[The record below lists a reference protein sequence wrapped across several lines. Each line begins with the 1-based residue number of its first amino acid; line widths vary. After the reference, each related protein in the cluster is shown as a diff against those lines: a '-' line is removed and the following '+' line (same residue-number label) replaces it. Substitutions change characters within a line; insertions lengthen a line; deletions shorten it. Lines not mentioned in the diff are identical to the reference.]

1 MEYFV
6 YNIDEY
12 QPSNRGNEFSPL
24 MPFRMVVAG
33 SSDSGKTTM
42 IVNLLIGTKKVD
54 KKNGSRYILCN
65 DVVLFAK
72 FPDEPKWNIVRDFYN
87 EISKDPDS
95 EFYEDVSFKVLPYD
109 DIPDPETF
117 DPSRSTVVIFEDLMH
132 EPKKIQDKIAQ
143 YFTHG
148 RHRNISP
155 IYVTQRFFAVPKT
168 IRDNVTYI
176 SLHRGGG
183 NLSDIKNI
191 ISRYTEHSDQ
201 LAPRIDELT
210 LKREFIIFDL
220 KRSRNDPL
228 SIRVRWDSP
237 LDVQSSE
244 PLTHISGNSI
254 NIIDQS
260 SGSIAEQ
267 CGSAST
273 SKEFQPL
280 NKFSIAGQEAIE
292 QAKKEGRLV
301 EFAGKYPLPSD
312 RKKLL
317 ANGITAKNSDTWA
330 RFVYREAFGIKDKD
344 LGNGWREFIQ
354 KVKGHDTGLR
364 IVESHDQGS
373 APLIHKNTYLLR
385 YKDLLDSRPLD
396 EKKYIEGCEILL
408 WLLSNEHIDQ
418 KIYQIGTRELSETN

>member
-1 MEYFV
+1 MLEMEYFI

-12 QPSNRGNEFSPL
+12 QPLEKGNEFSPQW
-24 MPFRMVVAG
+24 PFRMVVAG

-42 IVNLLIGTKKVD
+42 IINLLIGTKKVD
-54 KKNGSRYILCN
+54 MKNGSRYILCN

-72 FPDEPKWNIVRDFYN
+72 FPDEPKWNIVRDFYD

-117 DPSRSTVVIFEDLMH
+117 DPSRSTIVIFEDLMH

-155 IYVTQRFFAVPKT
+155 IYATQRFFAVPKT

-191 ISRYTEHSDQ
+191 ICRYTEHSDT
-201 LAPRIDELT
+201 LAPKIDELT
-210 LKREFIIFDL
+210 LKREFVVFDIR
-220 KRSRNDPL
+220 RSKNDPL
-228 SIRVRWDSP
+228 SIRIRWDRP
-237 LDVQSSE
+237 LDIPEIRKDSKAELVTQ
-244 PLTHISGNSI
+244 HINV
-254 NIIDQS
+254 ID
-260 SGSIAEQ
+260 AR
-267 CGSAST
+267 T

-280 NKFSIAGQEAIE
+280 NKFSIAGQEAMA
-292 QAKKEGRLV
+292 QAKENGRLV
-301 EFAGKYPLPSD
+301 EFAGKFPLPSE
-312 RKKLL
+312 RRKLL
-317 ANGITAKNSDTWA
+317 ATGVMAKNSDTWA
-330 RFVYREAFGIKDKD
+330 RLVYREAFGIKDKE
-344 LGNGWREFIQ
+344 LGNGWREFTRKI
-354 KVKGHDTGLR
+354 KELSTR
-364 IVESHDQGS
+364 VEPEKQIFES
-373 APLIHKNTYLLR
+373 PTHKKTYFLR
-385 YKDLLDSRPLD
+385 YKNLLESRPLD

-408 WLLSNEHIDQ
+408 WLLSNGHIDQ
-418 KIYQIGTRELSETN
+418 KTYRVGIRELGDSPQ